1 MEMTFRQFAFN
12 NVARNKRLYAAYFL
26 SSMFIVMV
34 FFTFAIFAFHPDLN
48 IDAVGGNISMGT
60 NFGLIVA
67 GGIIYIFS
75 FFFVLYSMSSFLQSR
90 KREFG
95 LLMMQG
101 MSMRQI
107 RLMVFLENMLI
118 GFFAI
123 ISGILLGVVY
133 AKGILLVAENVLV
146 FNEELNFYFPLLAI
160 VVTFVSFILLFLFI
174 SFFVAFILRSKK
186 LIELIKGDKQS
197 KGEPKASI
205 LLTIIAV
212 LLLGTGYF
220 TALYAKGLEV
230 LMVMIPVIIVV
241 IIGTYLLFTQLSVFI
256 IGRLKKR
263 ENIFWCKTNMLLF
276 SDLSFRMKDNA
287 RTFFMVAIISTV
299 AFSAI
304 GTLFSFQSY
313 MTGNVREMIP
323 FSLSYTPMDDSD
335 QDKITSDTMFIEQTL
350 QEYDVEADVEEI
362 NFHYF
367 KPENGDY
374 NTLIVPQS
382 DYNRFA
388 KLYGQ
393 DSVELTDDDIAVVPS
408 HTNVIVEDHD
418 TLLKESV
425 TLEGDIKIQPTE
437 LVESTVFS
445 EVNAYYIVSDQA
457 YENLP
462 DPVRD
467 SRFFSWLAK
476 GKAEEKLIDVGEVLE
491 EKFEQNE
498 WFVVDYTI
506 YMVDKAY
513 GPILFVGLFI
523 GIVFFVSS
531 GSFLYFRLYS
541 DVDEDKQKFKSIAK
555 MGLTTE
561 ELKKVISRQTM
572 ILFFAP
578 IIVALLHGAVALT
591 ALSHLFEYN
600 LVEEAVWVLG
610 GFFIIQIIYFLFVRF
625 FYTKQIKTAVF

>member
-1 MEMTFRQFAFN
+1 MTFRQFAFN

-34 FFTFAIFAFHPDLN
+34 FFTFAIFTFHPDLN
-48 IDAVGGNISMGT
+48 INAVGGNISAGT

-107 RLMVFLENMLI
+107 RFMVFLENMLI

-123 ISGILLGVVY
+123 ISGILLGVVF

-146 FNEELNFYFPLLAI
+146 FNEELNFYFPLWAI

-186 LIELIKGDKQS
+186 LLELIKGDKQS

-212 LLLGTGYF
+212 LLLGAGYF
-220 TALYAKGLEV
+220 TALYAEGLEV
-230 LMVMIPVIIVV
+230 LMAMVPVIIVV

-256 IGRLKKR
+256 IGKLKKR
-263 ENIFWCKTNMLLF
+263 EGIFWRKTNMLLF

-335 QDKITSDTMFIEQTL
+335 QDKITADTTFIDQTL
-350 QEYDVEADVEEI
+350 QEYDVEAGMEEI

-367 KPENGDY
+367 KHENEDH

-393 DSVELTDDDIAVVPS
+393 DGVELTNDDIAVVPS
-408 HTNVIVEDHD
+408 HTNVIVEDHNA
-418 TLLKESV
+418 LLKESV
-425 TLEGDIKIQPTE
+425 TLEGGIKIQPTE

-513 GPILFVGLFI
+513 GPIMFVGLFI

-591 ALSHLFEYN
+591 ALSHLFDYN

-610 GFFIIQIIYFLFVRF
+610 GFFIIQVIYFLFVRY

>member
-34 FFTFAIFAFHPDLN
+34 FFTFAIFTFHPDLN
-48 IDAVGGNISMGT
+48 INEVGGNISMGT

-123 ISGILLGVVY
+123 ISGILLGVVF

-174 SFFVAFILRSKK
+174 SFFVVFILRSKK

-212 LLLGTGYF
+212 LLLGAGYF

-230 LMVMIPVIIVV
+230 LMVMVPVIIVV

-256 IGRLKKR
+256 IGKLKKR
-263 ENIFWCKTNMLLF
+263 ENIFWRKTNMLLF

-323 FSLSYTPMDDSD
+323 FSLSYTTMDNIH

-541 DVDEDKQKFKSIAK
+541 DVDEDKQKFKSISK

-591 ALSHLFEYN
+591 ALSHLFDYS